1 MAGSVDAQK
10 EQVKLEGETL
20 RAWEK
25 RLDEARGRLQDGD
38 RLLNQ
43 REEEMNQREEVLKQR
58 TIELE
63 ETRAF
68 LEKERTLIQQSDNE
82 LNARALTL
90 VEKEKVIPF
99 TWSCYF
105 C

>member
-1 MAGSVDAQK
+1 VAGSVDAQK
-10 EQVKLEGETL
+10 EQMKLEEGSL
-20 RAWEK
+20 HAWEK
-25 RLDEARGRLQDGD
+25 RLDEARVRLQDGD

-58 TIELE
+58 TNELE
-63 ETRAF
+63 ETRSF
-68 LEKERTLIQQSDNE
+68 LDKERTLIQNSDNE

-99 TWSCYF
+99 T
-105 C
+105 